1 MGQFLSY
8 AIPGIP
14 YGCTF
19 AIVAVGLVLTYQ
31 ATGVFNFAFG
41 AQAYVSA
48 YVYALLTEHG
58 MNRFGAFAV
67 SVLLLAPLL
76 GLLFDRLLFSRIAR
90 ANVTAKIV
98 SALGLFVGLPS
109 LLAVVFGSATRY
121 APPSVLFNPA
131 TVYFH
136 VWSTPIN
143 GIELATVIVTVVV
156 VVALMVLLRYTAYG
170 LKMRAAVESGR
181 LLALDGVN
189 ASAVVSSA
197 WMISSLLA
205 GLAGVLLA
213 PQYPTVSSNTY
224 AVLLVAAI
232 AAAALGALRSIPLAL
247 VGGIALGVVEGLA
260 SGYFAPGSILHTGLL
275 PAIPFLALVF
285 LLLFLPG
292 MRSLDEPNDPL
303 SSVDPPI
310 PPSITTTRSRDID
323 RVVRVG
329 RWALAIFF
337 VFSVL
342 TWVPGNWVFTLSTG
356 IALSTIFLSIT
367 LITGMGGQLSLCQAT
382 FAGIGA
388 FAAGQLALHAGLP
401 ILLGAVTGALL
412 AAVIG
417 AVAALPA
424 LRLRGLPL
432 ALLTLSFA
440 LLADYVAFPPS
451 WAGGPVTGLNVPRPQ
466 IGPINFA
473 TSSTR
478 AFFLLALVMLVL
490 ASTVV
495 LLIQR
500 GTLGR
505 FLGAMR
511 GSPVG
516 AASIGINLS
525 WTKVLL
531 FALSAGLAGLG
542 GAVYGS
548 LQQVVTPV
556 DFNYEFSLIFVVVV
570 VTTGV
575 NTVEGAIQA
584 GIGFVV
590 IQQLLSYLPGRAGS
604 GSLTVLLFALGALT
618 YARHPEGVVEYQK
631 RIWTERFEGLFDRRN
646 PQGQGELALPGGS
659 PGGAS

>member
-1 MGQFLSY
+1 MC
-8 AIPGIP
+8 I
-14 YGCTF
+14 
-19 AIVAVGLVLTYQ
+19 
-31 ATGVFNFAFG
+31 
-41 AQAYVSA
+41 
-48 YVYALLTEHG
+48 
-58 MNRFGAFAV
+58 R
-67 SVLLLAPLL
+67 
-76 GLLFDRLLFSRIAR
+76 DR
-90 ANVTAKIV
+90 
-98 SALGLFVGLPS
+98 
-109 LLAVVFGSATRY
+109 
-121 APPSVLFNPA
+121 
-131 TVYFH
+131 
-136 VWSTPIN
+136 
-143 GIELATVIVTVVV
+143 
-156 VVALMVLLRYTAYG
+156 RYTAYG

-181 LLALDGVN
+181 LLELDGVN

>member
-121 APPSVLFNPA
+121 APPSVLFNSA

-136 VWSTPIN
+136 VGSTPIN

-181 LLALDGVN
+181 LLELDGVN

-417 AVAALPA
+417 AVSALPA

>member
-136 VWSTPIN
+136 VGSTPIN

-181 LLALDGVN
+181 LLELDGVN

-342 TWVPGNWVFTLSTG
+342 TWVPLPPMRTP
-356 IALSTIFLSIT
+356 
-367 LITGMGGQLSLCQAT
+367 SLKSVAWGRLPVPVISRVPQRVHLL
-382 FAGIGA
+382 F
-388 FAAGQLALHAGLP
+388 HGL
-401 ILLGAVTGALL
+401 G
-412 AAVIG
+412 
-417 AVAALPA
+417 
-424 LRLRGLPL
+424 
-432 ALLTLSFA
+432 
-440 LLADYVAFPPS
+440 
-451 WAGGPVTGLNVPRPQ
+451 
-466 IGPINFA
+466 
-473 TSSTR
+473 
-478 AFFLLALVMLVL
+478 
-490 ASTVV
+490 
-495 LLIQR
+495 
-500 GTLGR
+500 
-505 FLGAMR
+505 
-511 GSPVG
+511 VG
-516 AASIGINLS
+516 AA
-525 WTKVLL
+525 
-531 FALSAGLAGLG
+531 FAV
-542 GAVYGS
+542 AVG
-548 LQQVVTPV
+548 
-556 DFNYEFSLIFVVVV
+556 
-570 VTTGV
+570 
-575 NTVEGAIQA
+575 
-584 GIGFVV
+584 
-590 IQQLLSYLPGRAGS
+590 
-604 GSLTVLLFALGALT
+604 
-618 YARHPEGVVEYQK
+618 
-631 RIWTERFEGLFDRRN
+631 
-646 PQGQGELALPGGS
+646 
-659 PGGAS
+659 

>member
-1 MGQFLSY
+1 VGQFLSY

-136 VWSTPIN
+136 VGSTPIN

-181 LLALDGVN
+181 LLELDGVN

>member
-136 VWSTPIN
+136 VGSTPIN

-181 LLALDGVN
+181 LLELDGVN

>member
-136 VWSTPIN
+136 VGSTPIN
-143 GIELATVIVTVVV
+143 RIELATVIVTVVV

-181 LLALDGVN
+181 LLELDGVN

>member
-1 MGQFLSY
+1 
-8 AIPGIP
+8 
-14 YGCTF
+14 
-19 AIVAVGLVLTYQ
+19 
-31 ATGVFNFAFG
+31 
-41 AQAYVSA
+41 
-48 YVYALLTEHG
+48 
-58 MNRFGAFAV
+58 
-67 SVLLLAPLL
+67 
-76 GLLFDRLLFSRIAR
+76 
-90 ANVTAKIV
+90 
-98 SALGLFVGLPS
+98 
-109 LLAVVFGSATRY
+109 
-121 APPSVLFNPA
+121 
-131 TVYFH
+131 
-136 VWSTPIN
+136 
-143 GIELATVIVTVVV
+143 
-156 VVALMVLLRYTAYG
+156 
-170 LKMRAAVESGR
+170 
-181 LLALDGVN
+181 
-189 ASAVVSSA
+189 
-197 WMISSLLA
+197 
-205 GLAGVLLA
+205 
-213 PQYPTVSSNTY
+213 
-224 AVLLVAAI
+224 
-232 AAAALGALRSIPLAL
+232 
-247 VGGIALGVVEGLA
+247 
-260 SGYFAPGSILHTGLL
+260 
-275 PAIPFLALVF
+275 
-285 LLLFLPG
+285 
-292 MRSLDEPNDPL
+292 
-303 SSVDPPI
+303 
-310 PPSITTTRSRDID
+310 
-323 RVVRVG
+323 
-329 RWALAIFF
+329 
-337 VFSVL
+337 
-342 TWVPGNWVFTLSTG
+342 
-356 IALSTIFLSIT
+356 
-367 LITGMGGQLSLCQAT
+367 
-382 FAGIGA
+382 
-388 FAAGQLALHAGLP
+388 
-401 ILLGAVTGALL
+401 
-412 AAVIG
+412 
-417 AVAALPA
+417 
-424 LRLRGLPL
+424 
-432 ALLTLSFA
+432 
-440 LLADYVAFPPS
+440 
-451 WAGGPVTGLNVPRPQ
+451 VPRPQ

-618 YARHPEGVVEYQK
+618 YARRPEGVVEYQK

>member
-121 APPSVLFNPA
+121 APPSVLLNPA

-136 VWSTPIN
+136 VGSTPIN

-181 LLALDGVN
+181 LLELDGVN